1 MFNNLIQPPSSQPLQ
16 AICIRPDG
24 QRSINGLSPITKA
37 VYDIVITQGATFWPA
52 VSQFIRTVKPL
63 VDAIGNV
70 ESRDATLADCMLE
83 LIRCARTMS
92 RLTLTDD
99 ENVGFWLH
107 TKKVFNRRFHE
118 MDTPLHTLAL
128 YLHPL
133 CRRLA
138 ISQVASGR
146 DFAFMEKTALDLA
159 KQWKWSKS
167 RAKALK
173 ADLKAYENCE
183 APFTGG
189 EADALEWW
197 TTLNVKPESHP
208 LKSLASALHSIVP
221 HAGDIERLFSDLG
234 GTQSVKRCRLSV
246 DTFEKLGK
254 VRANLSRHLQQK
266 LTNDGKPIRRRH
278 GHMHTRPEGGINTEL
293 VVDLETD
300 FAWVPPLAISDDV
313 AEPGL
318 EGPESTSLDELDK
331 AYQEFEEELHQRERA
346 RDSVMDIDGQE
357 VLEGE
362 AYSFEELDNVENQVI
377 PVPIIEDIQVLVDE
391 QTDGEDWTP
400 ETL

>member
-1 MFNNLIQPPSSQPLQ
+1 M
-16 AICIRPDG
+16 
-24 QRSINGLSPITKA
+24 
-37 VYDIVITQGATFWPA
+37 YDIVITHGGTFWPTI
-52 VSQFIRTVKPL
+52 SQFIRTVKPL

-70 ESRDATLADCMLE
+70 ESREATLADCMLE
-83 LIRCARTMS
+83 LIRCARTIS

-107 TKKVFNRRFHE
+107 AKKVFNRRFRE

-159 KQWKWSKS
+159 KQWKWSKT
-167 RAKALK
+167 RATALK
-173 ADLKAYENCE
+173 ADLAAYEDCA

-189 EADALEWW
+189 KADALEWW
-197 TTLNVKPESHP
+197 TTLKAKPEKHP
-208 LKSLASALHSIVP
+208 LRALATALHSIVP

-234 GTQSVKRCRLSV
+234 GTQSVRRCRLSV

-266 LTNDGKPIRRRH
+266 LTNDGVPTRRRH
-278 GHMHTRPEGGINTEL
+278 GHMHTRPESGIDTDL
-293 VVDLETD
+293 ATDLETD
-300 FAWVPPLAISDDV
+300 FAWVPPLTISDDA

-318 EGPESTSLDELDK
+318 EGPEDMSLDELDK
-331 AYQEFEEELHQRERA
+331 AYRKFEEELRQWA
-346 RDSVMDIDGQE
+346 RSQDSDMDMDGRE

-362 AYSFEELDNVENQVI
+362 AYSFEELENVDNEVV
-377 PVPIIEDIQVLVDE
+377 PVAVVDQIQVLADE
-391 QTDGEDWTP
+391 ETDGDDWTP
-400 ETL
+400 ENL